1 MRLKVRL
8 SESKLEEEKQKFEE
22 KKGKFEEDTLE
33 LADMCDQRADQIR
46 QLRHEHEVE
55 VAELRG
61 QITALKEALP
71 AASMGPP
78 APKSPARK
86 RAR

>member
-55 VAELRG
+55 VAEL
-61 QITALKEALP
+61 TALKEALP